1 MNPTRYIPS
10 TGYENGNTFSM
21 DLEAGLVKSIELP
34 AGASVNAK
42 NMMRALASVLQVD
55 LTGQERT
62 TWERKEV
69 S

>member
-1 MNPTRYIPS
+1 
-10 TGYENGNTFSM
+10 M
-21 DLEAGLVKSIELP
+21 DMEAGLVKGIELP

-55 LTGQERT
+55 MTGQEMT

-69 S
+69 SGRKSC

>member
-1 MNPTRYIPS
+1 MNPARYIPS

-21 DLEAGLVKSIELP
+21 NLEAGLVKSIELP

-55 LTGQERT
+55 MTGQEMT